1 MNGGAKR
8 VADCV
13 MAESKLDKLEAAVD
27 SWAETHDGW
36 MNPDGIDLLLV
47 IASHRLLQQQLKDVQ
62 THTNDLEAK
71 LSDYAFRLKDVVT
84 ALNEADEL
92 VASTEEALEAARM
105 TIQERSEIN

>member
-8 VADCV
+8 VADWV

-62 THTNDLEAK
+62 THTNDLEAE
-71 LSDYAFRLKDVVT
+71 LSDYAFRLKD
-84 ALNEADEL
+84 
-92 VASTEEALEAARM
+92 TEEALEAARM